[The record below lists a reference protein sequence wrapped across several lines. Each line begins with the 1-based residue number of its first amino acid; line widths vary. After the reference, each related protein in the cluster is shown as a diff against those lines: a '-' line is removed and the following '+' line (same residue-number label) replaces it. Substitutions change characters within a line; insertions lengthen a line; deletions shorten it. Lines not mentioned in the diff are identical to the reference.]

1 MGNYTEL
8 FYHFVWAT
16 RDRYPYISD
25 TVEPHLFRFIRWKC
39 GEMGVMVYALDGTA
53 DHIHIAC
60 SLPTKLSIADFVE
73 KVKGT
78 SSRFINSKA
87 SEENDLTACL
97 YWQGGYGALTFS
109 SSGLSRVAA
118 YVHNQKAHHRD
129 GALKE
134 KFETITIDD

>member
-1 MGNYTEL
+1 
-8 FYHFVWAT
+8 
-16 RDRYPYISD
+16 
-25 TVEPHLFRFIRWKC
+25 
-39 GEMGVMVYALDGTA
+39 MVHALGGTA

-87 SEENDLTACL
+87 SEENDLAACL

-109 SSGLSRVAA
+109 SSGLNGVAA
-118 YVHNQKAHHRD
+118 YVHNQKSHHRD